1 MRISDWSSD
10 VCSSDLQAE
19 QGGALG
25 AQRSGVHG
33 AIGIAFDMDQP
44 ALPGVH
50 QGRAADGA
58 VGADAHSDPIGLR
71 QTRLQALRQ
80 LAAGGRSLV
89 VCTGKLARYRPV
101 LQKVVKPLARPAP
114 ADGHGFLGN
123 AIGLKR
129 RLGSARGSVTSW
141 ASPAA
146 INPSGVE

>member
-1 MRISDWSSD
+1 MLRRPPISTRTDT
-10 VCSSDLQAE
+10 L
-19 QGGALG
+19 LPYTTLF
-25 AQRSGVHG
+25 RS
-33 AIGIAFDMDQP
+33 
-44 ALPGVH
+44 
-50 QGRAADGA
+50 
-58 VGADAHSDPIGLR
+58 IGLR

-141 ASPAA
+141 ASRSEEHTSELQSLMRISSAVL
-146 INPSGVE
+146 SLK

>member
-101 LQKVVKPLARPAP
+101 LQKVVDRKST
-114 ADGHGFLGN
+114 
-123 AIGLKR
+123 
-129 RLGSARGSVTSW
+129 RLNSSH
-141 ASPAA
+141 
-146 INPSGVE
+146 

>member
-1 MRISDWSSD
+1 MLRRPPISTRTDT
-10 VCSSDLQAE
+10 L
-19 QGGALG
+19 LPYTTLF
-25 AQRSGVHG
+25 RS
-33 AIGIAFDMDQP
+33 
-44 ALPGVH
+44 
-50 QGRAADGA
+50 
-58 VGADAHSDPIGLR
+58 IGLR

-141 ASPAA
+141 ARPAA
-146 INPSGVE
+146 VNPSGVEDRKSVGVGKSVSVRVDLGSRGLIQKKIE